1 MAVGDFL
8 RYGRVMLA
16 LVPLTLNLA
25 LVAPAGAQ
33 RYDAPALG
41 LQGQAVTADY
51 QVSRGSLPDYYF
63 AHDGVRVRGAG
74 AAGAGSG
81 GRGGFFGISVSLVP
95 VVGGKVA
102 SPLTSS
108 FAQATFNPG
117 AEEGGTWQAQAN
129 GHRLLVTKPSPL
141 YDGFADATTGTG
153 KRARRASGTFE
164 LGAARRSARTYDCG
178 NVCVVSPRPLK
189 VHVRIPIG
197 SSSRGRLLKRLK
209 ADPGSV
215 ALVTSFGD
223 GSVVTNATGPINKP
237 EARCRGKVG
246 GGVRGGSCLLAGVGV
261 TKILPFVVPPGRIA
275 PATRIGATD
284 ATVNAAFSDP
294 ATLGASSPGSGCGSL
309 RTQDSNAQ
317 FIISGFVNFV
327 PVVGPGLS
335 VATNTFGTTAGA
347 QGSKAGDACV
357 TSQFDLMN
365 GQLSDQE
372 GQIQL
377 LQGQL
382 ASQQNQIYAAIAAG
396 ANQVRK
402 LDLTNYDNAVAGMV
416 ATPQG
421 TIGIVTNAMIELGF
435 WKQTLEGIAPVTGA
449 TIAGSSSG
457 TPFADVQQ
465 AANSQA
471 PAFESQLDDLAGSN
485 MNYSTCT
492 DPGCPGY
499 VVLDPSSSLLQLWVD
514 EAQQM
519 EEDAQQN
526 VNDQTNVVALFDQY
540 NNAIVNQYQTSL
552 GAIQQAFTLE
562 AMVNQLNYDHATSS
576 CTWGQ
581 ASVCGMISSFGGVP
595 GTSYQYCGS
604 LPAGSSCPTTTLAA
618 QTLAYNTAQK
628 ALALVYGWRV
638 QALLDAALGFI
649 FTDAPIG
656 AQSYPATAIAK
667 TVDSESLSS
676 VVDYAGLLGSL
687 LPSLAGVQGTPLG
700 NLPDAVSSG
709 STWEADGALYQFS
722 GLNNINGCA
731 NAILDA
737 NDALGAATQLPPAN
751 PCPPPIFQT
760 SANGPVNQAVYSGGQ
775 LQPYTSQGGTLALS
789 GALQLNLRLCNPTNP
804 QLTWYSPPA
813 SNTGNDAGL
822 VLGQWYL
829 DCGNWAQIG
838 QPGWTC
844 FSGGGCP
851 ADWGNPSSTWTW
863 VTSQYFGDSSSY
875 PEVVSHNMTLQ
886 DGNSNNNVWAYFGSD
901 DHGGNGSPW
910 GTQVY
915 FVNPNMKPTST
926 SVGSYLTSSS
936 KVGDI
941 TSYGTDFVME
951 FPVPAKNQTTAQGVI
966 AIPGLNQSNSSGLG
980 FSVPV
985 AFNLQYLSKKGG
997 SIFGWQPEQ
1006 NTTIADSGFTCNGW
1020 TCTVADGSQWVFANT
1035 FQTYNQ
1041 ETGHRMPIEMMP
1053 AS

>member
-1 MAVGDFL
+1 MVVGDFL

-33 RYDAPALG
+33 THDFPAVG

-51 QVSRGSLPDYYF
+51 QISRGSLPDYYF
-63 AHDGVRVRGAG
+63 ADDGVRVRGAG
-74 AAGAGSG
+74 AAGGGNG
-81 GRGGFFGISVSLVP
+81 GRGGLFISVSLVP
-95 VVGGKVA
+95 IVGGKVA

-108 FAQATFNPG
+108 FAQATFTPS
-117 AEEGGTWQAQAN
+117 AEEGGTWQVQAN
-129 GHRLLVTKPSPL
+129 GHRLLVTKPSPR
-141 YDGFADATTGTG
+141 YDGFADATTGAG
-153 KRARRASGTFE
+153 KPARRASGTFE
-164 LGAARRSARTYDCG
+164 LGAARCAGPTCNGG
-178 NVCVVSPRPLK
+178 NGGLVSPRPLK

-197 SSSRGRLLKRLK
+197 SSSRGRLLERLK

-223 GSVVTNATGPINKP
+223 GSVVTNATSPINKP
-237 EARCRGKVG
+237 DARCRGKVG
-246 GGVRGGSCLLAGVGV
+246 RGVRGGSCLLAGVGA
-261 TKILPFVVPPGRIA
+261 TKILPFVVPSGRIA

-284 ATVNAAFSDP
+284 ATVNATFSDP
-294 ATLGASSPGSGCGSL
+294 ATLGTSSPGSGCGSL
-309 RTQDSNAQ
+309 RTEDSNAQ
-317 FIISGFVNFV
+317 FIVSGFVNFV

-347 QGSKAGDACV
+347 QGNKAGDACV

-377 LQGQL
+377 LQGEWT
-382 ASQQNQIYAAIAAG
+382 SQQNQIYAAIAAG

-402 LDLTNYDNAVAGMV
+402 LDLTNYDDAVAGMV

-421 TIGIVTNAMIELGF
+421 TVGIVTNAMIKLGF
-435 WKQTLEGIAPVTGA
+435 WKQTLEGIAPVAGA

-457 TPFADVQQ
+457 TPFSDVQQ

-499 VVLDPSSSLLQLWVD
+499 VVLDPSSALLQLWVA

-526 VNDQTNVVALFDQY
+526 VNDQTNVVTLFDQY

-604 LPAGSSCPTTTLAA
+604 LSAGSSCPTTTLAE
-618 QTLAYNTAQK
+618 QTQAYNTAQK
-628 ALALVYGWRV
+628 ALALVYAWRV

-656 AQSYPATAIAK
+656 AQSYPDTAIAK
-667 TVDSESLSS
+667 TVDSESLLS
-676 VVDYAGLLGSL
+676 VVNYAGLLGSL

-737 NDALGAATQLPPAN
+737 NDAPGAATQLPPTN

-760 SANGPVNQAVYSGGQ
+760 SANGPVNQGVYSGGQ
-775 LQPYTSQGGTLALS
+775 LQPYTSQSGTLALS
-789 GALQLNLRLCNPTNP
+789 GVLQLNLRLCNPTNP

-813 SNTGNDAGL
+813 SNSGNDAGL

-851 ADWGNPSSTWTW
+851 AAWGNPSSTWTW
-863 VTSQYFGDSSSY
+863 VESQYFGDSSSY

-915 FVNPNMKPTST
+915 FVNPSMKPTST
-926 SVGSYLTSSS
+926 SVGSYSTSSS
-936 KVGDI
+936 SLGDI

-951 FPVPAKNQTTAQGVI
+951 FPVPAKNKTTAQGVI

-985 AFNLQYLSKKGG
+985 AFNLQYLSKKA